1 MKTSGAINEME
12 DFDIASGEIDNK
24 TDPIYSIKPDF
35 ITQWRLKKER
45 ENLCRSIYNRF
56 VEHNEC
62 KRLLKAAQLYRPYIG
77 ENGELNLWTTDDLE
91 RLAAYVNGTS
101 TATTNSTSLYGN
113 IGTETEG
120 PALVLPPFEL
130 WQTIAIAVCLAICII
145 LTVGGNI
152 LVLLAFIVDRNIR
165 QPSNYFIASL
175 AATDMLIGTV
185 SMPFYTVYVLMG
197 YWDLGPLLCD
207 LWLSVDYTVCLV
219 SQYTVL
225 LITIDRYCSV
235 KIAAKYRSWRTKRR
249 VIYMVTITWIIP
261 ALLFFISIFGWEHF
275 TGKRDLLPGQCAV
288 QFLKDPVF
296 NTALIIGYYW
306 TTLIVLFVLYG
317 GIYKTAYEMQ
327 KRSEAKQRKM
337 QSMVALSAGAM
348 SGMAGHAAGIGAIE
362 EKILKTKVELS
373 GSQDKDGCE
382 QQISATKRGSGQA
395 NPLAQALVETKAAE
409 EQRRIS
415 EGKVNKGSKNDSGEV
430 EKSERSSSPAFD
442 SDEESSVNQAQQLMQ
457 QQQQQKVANLR
468 KRSSIGLVFGAQA
481 ALIATRSK
489 GMCTPT
495 SKSSEAMAALSSG
508 ASSPHPSQKIER
520 TQSKEELSRPAASAS
535 DKMKRTSCATLSQIV
550 ETERQSEAVRSST
563 SPPSSHNKSKV
574 PPDESPLSPVNLAP
588 IVVPREQ
595 VQPGLVHAILPP
607 PEQFQC
613 SSLLSDG
620 SENPSSNS
628 ELHLTYDVM
637 ANNSELRFM
646 DESSIAMASPT
657 YTYNNGGIAGSQ
669 APKTTAV
676 TTNTNGSAMTTNK
689 LPSAGN
695 AGHAKQMA
703 SSPTLLSQAL
713 QKVAAQAK
721 TTAAT
726 PTQQVDDNNLDPNIQ
741 STTSANTTEINFN
754 LPHSP
759 HPTGSDVEIE
769 KHLLISYTGLED
781 FERVRRESCID
792 ASSLM
797 FPRHHSADA
806 GLLKYTSITT
816 QSNGSKTAAAAA
828 ATTKMTTTK
837 ASPAATPSSSSV
849 GDKRGRTT
857 TTTKNNNNNNNNNH
871 CGTTISST
879 AAPTSSVT
887 TATTTTTTQ
896 HHPPVVTS
904 KSLDKIDERETSD
917 TTQKMASTSGTSSGS
932 GTTTQPPAP
941 QRQSSSLKLQKKP
954 HPHHHLQ
961 HAASSGSRSSS
972 KRDFMQSIS
981 KHFKSKKATIP
992 LVIGVGRQKSKSENR
1007 ARKAFRTISFILG
1020 CFVACWTPYH
1030 VLALVE
1036 GFCRNPP
1043 CTNEHLYMFSYFL
1056 CYANSPMNPFCYAL
1070 ANQQFKK
1077 TFTRILKGDWHM
1089 T

>member
-1 MKTSGAINEME
+1 MMNSLTNAEQE
-12 DFDIASGEIDNK
+12 HEVVDEFDVVESTELNNRS
-24 TDPIYSIKPDF
+24 DPIYSIKPDF

-62 KRLLKAAQLYRPYIG
+62 KRLLQAFIG
-77 ENGELNLWTTDDLE
+77 DNDELELWSQDDIKQ
-91 RLAAYVNGTS
+91 LAAFINESTNGTV
-101 TATTNSTSLYGN
+101 NEGN
-113 IGTETEG
+113 MSYEVEG

-348 SGMAGHAAGIGAIE
+348 SGMAGHAAGIGVIE
-362 EKILKTKVELS
+362 EKILKTQVDITQHQNKNENTEMV
-373 GSQDKDGCE
+373 
-382 QQISATKRGSGQA
+382 KRYSGSGQS
-395 NPLAQALVETKAAE
+395 NPLAQAAEIINGALVEAVN

-415 EGKVNKGSKNDSGEV
+415 DAKQGGHKDIKTDLTEV

-442 SDEESSVNQAQQLMQ
+442 SDEESSVNQVQQLMN
-457 QQQQQKVANLR
+457 QQKLANLR

-489 GMCTPT
+489 GLCTPN
-495 SKSSEAMAALSSG
+495 SKSTEAMPQTSTNT
-508 ASSPHPSQKIER
+508 SPHQQFNPLAKAL
-520 TQSKEELSRPAASAS
+520 SKEEV
-535 DKMKRTSCATLSQIV
+535 KRTSYTTLSQIV
-550 ETERQSEAVRSST
+550 ETEG
-563 SPPSSHNKSKV
+563 HNKRKSSV
-574 PPDESPLSPVNLAP
+574 PPTDTTPLSPVDLAP
-588 IVVPREQ
+588 LEVPREQ
-595 VQPGLVHAILPP
+595 VQHSLVQAILPP

-613 SSLLSDG
+613 NSLFSDC
-620 SENPSSNS
+620 SDNPLGGERSSNS
-628 ELHLTYDVM
+628 DLQMTYDLM
-637 ANNSELRFM
+637 TNNSDLRYM
-646 DESSIAMASPT
+646 DESSMALPSPET
-657 YTYNNGGIAGSQ
+657 SQSNSYQLPVKQFKTNKITSAGSPQ
-669 APKTTAV
+669 RANQTV
-676 TTNTNGSAMTTNK
+676 
-689 LPSAGN
+689 
-695 AGHAKQMA
+695 
-703 SSPTLLSQAL
+703 SSPKVLAQAL
-713 QKVAAQAK
+713 QKAQQQQQEQLKTATVAASAAK
-721 TTAAT
+721 VFPQQLHPSTHNNNNNAT
-726 PTQQVDDNNLDPNIQ
+726 QGDTLNPPIT
-741 STTSANTTEINFN
+741 TTEIYFAPSFDNP
-754 LPHSP
+754 LQQE
-759 HPTGSDVEIE
+759 VEIE
-769 KHLLISYTGLED
+769 NKLLVSYTGLEGFD
-781 FERVRRESCID
+781 KIRRESCID
-792 ASSLM
+792 LMLIPQTARLIEQESTQRRSSS
-797 FPRHHSADA
+797 PPTA
-806 GLLKYTSITT
+806 GTVTT
-816 QSNGSKTAAAAA
+816 NGS
-828 ATTKMTTTK
+828 TK
-837 ASPAATPSSSSV
+837 AKP
-849 GDKRGRTT
+849 
-857 TTTKNNNNNNNNNH
+857 
-871 CGTTISST
+871 
-879 AAPTSSVT
+879 
-887 TATTTTTTQ
+887 ATTTTTAIITTTGTTTTTTVNTTNTASTATTVTQ
-896 HHPPVVTS
+896 R
-904 KSLDKIDERETSD
+904 KSLDKIEEKETSD
-917 TTQKMASTSGTSSGS
+917 TTTNKIASTSVTTSSASTGAAAATATATSEEKQSKKTGS
-932 GTTTQPPAP
+932 VK
-941 QRQSSSLKLQKKP
+941 SQKKT
-954 HPHHHLQ
+954 
-961 HAASSGSRSSS
+961 AINNRSSS
-972 KRDFMQSIS
+972 KRAFIHSIG